1 MAVAPNQKKR
11 FLLPD
16 NSFLELPDEITS
28 EDKQR
33 ISLDLAR
40 RFPDQYGSLLDP
52 YQTLAGGTAEFF
64 KGIPRGA
71 ASTLLGSAQGAI
83 GLFTPGL
90 DTEAEKS
97 LREAQK
103 YLETESV
110 LAPEEVYRDEFATQ
124 LGSGLG
130 SLATFALPGGAAK
143 LAGAA
148 ATSLAPKI
156 AGIGL
161 ATTSGV
167 GEQAQRVA
175 AAREEGKDISTGAE
189 TGALLAGLGIGASEM
204 LPIDRLFRKVTPET
218 GSALLNIFSRIDKR
232 NPVVGSVTED
242 IMRLT
247 GSALKQGAAEGLQ
260 EGLSGM
266 AQNLVSKTFYDP
278 DIVIGETFLDDLL
291 VGGGVGA
298 IADVLVDAMGGRR
311 TVANKLYR
319 DKEEQLRRRRI
330 ERYNAEQADALR
342 TEREKQQT
350 TTGVLML
357 PSPST
362 VTGGPASQTADGV
375 YTVSL
380 KGNADRFTNATVFSS
395 PDGRG
400 GVITMVYSPESE
412 GYYDITGELAAGRNV
427 EDAVAVAVSGDLGVA
442 KPSKAVSPDVGF
454 GAVRKALD
462 VKKSQ
467 DVAPINPE
475 AIQSMVQRGVF
486 APPSEDGFASIQPLP
501 NGGYAIVDI
510 LRGVPI
516 SGEIYMDDD
525 KSSGKEKAY
534 SALRDINDQNAAI
547 SAANVINYLG
557 LNGVSPAYRMA
568 ATVRSPQNRLI
579 QRSVISAFLP
589 KEARANLKPF
599 FSPEEAK
606 KMLGPKD
613 FDDMML
619 QFGQVNQSNNLLSK
633 YVKNP
638 LEVDP
643 SKRSVSSSA
652 LIRLGNDKNLKINI
666 GDKAFK
672 DYAKY
677 WTGTENWGDM
687 SNGQR
692 MYLMTRIANTQR
704 LPEQIK
710 FPNLLPRQYKR
721 SQFDAVLSELGAAKP
736 DGSANAL
743 SLNDIKKITGLD
755 DAQAKQIFQDLVASG
770 RVKPVVPG
778 KIQLIKSEAQY
789 QADRKARLSG
799 FPAEETAQEAAER
812 MRKAGFSEESV
823 AKVEKAGQQEAAP
836 AAPTAKVQAEID
848 AREDAAV
855 AAGADPAKERT
866 AAKFDTI
873 LADALRRYGV
883 AKFVKQQLL
892 VDSLKTRKT
901 PSGQV
906 VTTIGWFDPLKK
918 TIAVNIGD
926 KINDPNISDE
936 EIIRRIVE
944 TVDHE
949 VIHAMREADLFT
961 EKEWNT
967 LSNFVRTAKI
977 DKRFLEEKGDTSLMA
992 TRKGGSRVTTMLDDV
1007 RIRYAGKGLSESQL
1021 IEEAVAEA
1029 FRMWRKHGGKFAAG
1043 KPASL
1048 FQRMLNFINSF
1059 ARAWRGSGATSI
1071 DQVFSSIESGEIG
1084 SRTPGLSI
1092 FNQDKDAVIRSLNES
1107 DKELSKVKKTIKKG
1121 GASRGPVKIGGQGQ
1135 IGEASQQEQMTSA
1148 LEIPISEADE
1158 KRVNDFLETKVGT
1171 APFGYTS
1178 RFNSSAPKRAIV
1190 AAMDYEE
1197 NGKETPFPDSGK
1209 KFLLNEIASEP
1220 IENDIIADNVERYG
1234 KIKADNYT
1242 LGQKAIMLIESL
1254 GNGGLK
1260 SAFDDFS
1267 RIFRKAVVDRYNEFR
1282 RQEDLLI
1289 GTENERYLMAETSA
1303 SGALGQLDRARGWI
1317 ASALQYGG
1325 IKWVKGSGMVTAN
1338 PREFDDDAMAG
1349 YIDIDESSP
1358 GLLKIMEPLVN
1369 GMVPNGMGQF
1379 KTYSTLKRIQGF
1391 RNRAKAAQQR
1401 LDSLP
1406 PDASPALIKELKDTI
1421 AAQDKVRLVDNPSD
1435 KRISQLIEE
1444 VDAEY
1449 PQVKEAYEAYQK
1461 WNNTLITFGQDT
1473 GILTKDLADK
1483 WKEWGD
1489 YFPFYEEL
1497 EDAVMKD
1504 HGFRTKS
1511 SMTKADFLTKALT
1524 ERAKDLEDADPLDMI
1539 TKNAF
1544 GIIQAGLKNVAAG
1557 RILRNSVLVDE
1568 ARRLTSAN
1576 PQREAAQLRGQG
1588 SYVKTVFE
1596 NGNVVYYEVADPLLH
1611 ESMMNY
1617 GDPTLNTMTKI
1628 LAMPANALREMV
1640 TRDPG
1645 FILANMFRDT
1655 LSSFVTSGT
1664 GYVPVID
1671 TFKQF
1676 ATGDIQT
1683 LIKTGIVGGYDF
1695 SADPSDL
1702 QSYIKKAYRKMG
1714 INAKNHSISQPN
1726 AVTQLW
1732 DWMGDITTR
1741 SDAATRMA
1749 VYNAVLKETGSE
1761 ATARQAAIEV
1771 INFSRRGSNPLWRVV
1786 TAAVPFL
1793 NARIQGL
1800 DVIYRTMAGK
1810 YSPHDGL
1817 EAREVT
1823 RKRALM
1829 RGASLAALTGV
1840 YFMLMQDNEEY
1851 KKARREVRDDNWLI
1865 PAPVMGDKVM
1875 LKLPIPFEIGML
1887 FKATPEIF
1895 LNLMFGDMDARGL
1908 RESLVRQATNSL
1920 NFNITGFQIV
1930 KPLTDVIRNKNSF
1943 TGKDIVP
1950 YWINKGTEASQQF
1963 DEKTSL
1969 ISKEIGEA
1977 LNISPMKL
1985 DYVIGGYGGSLGL
1998 SLFLLTDKIIREA
2011 AGDKTAGTKADYT
2024 DINNVPLLRRFIY
2037 NAGKAGSLQEQE
2049 FYELRDESDKAYTTI
2064 RDIAKEGDV
2073 SKYYAYLHSR
2083 KSLIATRQEV
2093 LAIERYLQRMKDL
2106 KKEIL
2111 KSDLPDEQKRLYLEQ
2126 IEADKD
2132 LRLTGV
2138 PLLRE
2143 RAEIPARAASAIF
2156 DVFIG

>member
-1 MAVAPNQKKR
+1 
-11 FLLPD
+11 
-16 NSFLELPDEITS
+16 
-28 EDKQR
+28 
-33 ISLDLAR
+33 
-40 RFPDQYGSLLDP
+40 
-52 YQTLAGGTAEFF
+52 
-64 KGIPRGA
+64 
-71 ASTLLGSAQGAI
+71 
-83 GLFTPGL
+83 
-90 DTEAEKS
+90 
-97 LREAQK
+97 
-103 YLETESV
+103 
-110 LAPEEVYRDEFATQ
+110 
-124 LGSGLG
+124 
-130 SLATFALPGGAAK
+130 
-143 LAGAA
+143 
-148 ATSLAPKI
+148 
-156 AGIGL
+156 
-161 ATTSGV
+161 
-167 GEQAQRVA
+167 
-175 AAREEGKDISTGAE
+175 
-189 TGALLAGLGIGASEM
+189 
-204 LPIDRLFRKVTPET
+204 
-218 GSALLNIFSRIDKR
+218 
-232 NPVVGSVTED
+232 
-242 IMRLT
+242 
-247 GSALKQGAAEGLQ
+247 
-260 EGLSGM
+260 
-266 AQNLVSKTFYDP
+266 
-278 DIVIGETFLDDLL
+278 
-291 VGGGVGA
+291 
-298 IADVLVDAMGGRR
+298 
-311 TVANKLYR
+311 
-319 DKEEQLRRRRI
+319 
-330 ERYNAEQADALR
+330 
-342 TEREKQQT
+342 
-350 TTGVLML
+350 
-357 PSPST
+357 
-362 VTGGPASQTADGV
+362 
-375 YTVSL
+375 
-380 KGNADRFTNATVFSS
+380 
-395 PDGRG
+395 
-400 GVITMVYSPESE
+400 
-412 GYYDITGELAAGRNV
+412 
-427 EDAVAVAVSGDLGVA
+427 
-442 KPSKAVSPDVGF
+442 
-454 GAVRKALD
+454 
-462 VKKSQ
+462 
-467 DVAPINPE
+467 
-475 AIQSMVQRGVF
+475 
-486 APPSEDGFASIQPLP
+486 
-501 NGGYAIVDI
+501 
-510 LRGVPI
+510 
-516 SGEIYMDDD
+516 
-525 KSSGKEKAY
+525 
-534 SALRDINDQNAAI
+534 
-547 SAANVINYLG
+547 
-557 LNGVSPAYRMA
+557 
-568 ATVRSPQNRLI
+568 
-579 QRSVISAFLP
+579 
-589 KEARANLKPF
+589 
-599 FSPEEAK
+599 
-606 KMLGPKD
+606 
-613 FDDMML
+613 
-619 QFGQVNQSNNLLSK
+619 
-633 YVKNP
+633 
-638 LEVDP
+638 
-643 SKRSVSSSA
+643 
-652 LIRLGNDKNLKINI
+652 
-666 GDKAFK
+666 
-672 DYAKY
+672 
-677 WTGTENWGDM
+677 
-687 SNGQR
+687 
-692 MYLMTRIANTQR
+692 
-704 LPEQIK
+704 
-710 FPNLLPRQYKR
+710 
-721 SQFDAVLSELGAAKP
+721 
-736 DGSANAL
+736 
-743 SLNDIKKITGLD
+743 
-755 DAQAKQIFQDLVASG
+755 
-770 RVKPVVPG
+770 
-778 KIQLIKSEAQY
+778 
-789 QADRKARLSG
+789 
-799 FPAEETAQEAAER
+799 
-812 MRKAGFSEESV
+812 
-823 AKVEKAGQQEAAP
+823 
-836 AAPTAKVQAEID
+836 
-848 AREDAAV
+848 
-855 AAGADPAKERT
+855 
-866 AAKFDTI
+866 
-873 LADALRRYGV
+873 
-883 AKFVKQQLL
+883 
-892 VDSLKTRKT
+892 
-901 PSGQV
+901 
-906 VTTIGWFDPLKK
+906 
-918 TIAVNIGD
+918 
-926 KINDPNISDE
+926 
-936 EIIRRIVE
+936 
-944 TVDHE
+944 
-949 VIHAMREADLFT
+949 
-961 EKEWNT
+961 
-967 LSNFVRTAKI
+967 
-977 DKRFLEEKGDTSLMA
+977 
-992 TRKGGSRVTTMLDDV
+992 
-1007 RIRYAGKGLSESQL
+1007 
-1021 IEEAVAEA
+1021 
-1029 FRMWRKHGGKFAAG
+1029 
-1043 KPASL
+1043 
-1048 FQRMLNFINSF
+1048 
-1059 ARAWRGSGATSI
+1059 
-1071 DQVFSSIESGEIG
+1071 
-1084 SRTPGLSI
+1084 
-1092 FNQDKDAVIRSLNES
+1092 
-1107 DKELSKVKKTIKKG
+1107 
-1121 GASRGPVKIGGQGQ
+1121 
-1135 IGEASQQEQMTSA
+1135 
-1148 LEIPISEADE
+1148 
-1158 KRVNDFLETKVGT
+1158 
-1171 APFGYTS
+1171 
-1178 RFNSSAPKRAIV
+1178 
-1190 AAMDYEE
+1190 
-1197 NGKETPFPDSGK
+1197 
-1209 KFLLNEIASEP
+1209 
-1220 IENDIIADNVERYG
+1220 
-1234 KIKADNYT
+1234 
-1242 LGQKAIMLIESL
+1242 
-1254 GNGGLK
+1254 
-1260 SAFDDFS
+1260 
-1267 RIFRKAVVDRYNEFR
+1267 
-1282 RQEDLLI
+1282 
-1289 GTENERYLMAETSA
+1289 
-1303 SGALGQLDRARGWI
+1303 
-1317 ASALQYGG
+1317 
-1325 IKWVKGSGMVTAN
+1325 MVTAN

-1391 RNRAKAAQQR
+1391 RSRAKDAQQR

-1406 PDASPALIKELKDTI
+1406 PDASPALIKDLKDTI

-1628 LAMPANALREMV
+1628 LAMPANVLRELV

-1676 ATGDIQT
+1676 AVGDIQT

-1702 QSYIKKAYRKMG
+1702 QAYIKKAYRKMG

-1741 SDAATRMA
+1741 SDASTRMA

-1865 PAPVMGDKVM
+1865 PAPFMGGKVM

-1895 LNLMFGDMDARGL
+1895 LNLMFGDMDARGF

-1950 YWINKGTEASQQF
+1950 YWIDKGTEASQQF

-1985 DYVIGGYGGSLGL
+1985 DYIIGGYGGSLGL

-2049 FYELRDESDKAYTTI
+2049 FYELRDESDKAYATI

-2083 KSLIATRQEV
+2083 KSLISTRQEV

-2111 KSDLPDEQKRLYLEQ
+2111 RSDMPDEQKRLYLEQ